1 MPGHQGHLEY
11 FAMDDIESLL
21 KPDFDILEERSIGY
35 LFGMH
40 ALTKRVPL
48 PVGPLRLLNRGVN
61 SLFRVIAPRGGHIF
75 FMSALRKG
83 TLPVAGA
90 ANFRSPFRCPKCQ
103 ADLTFGV
110 ATCSACGLAL
120 PYGESGYLDYMKINP
135 QLKSIVSS

>member
-1 MPGHQGHLEY
+1 
-11 FAMDDIESLL
+11 
-21 KPDFDILEERSIGY
+21 
-35 LFGMH
+35 
-40 ALTKRVPL
+40 
-48 PVGPLRLLNRGVN
+48 
-61 SLFRVIAPRGGHIF
+61 
-75 FMSALRKG
+75 MSAIRKG

-110 ATCSACGLAL
+110 ATCSACGLGL